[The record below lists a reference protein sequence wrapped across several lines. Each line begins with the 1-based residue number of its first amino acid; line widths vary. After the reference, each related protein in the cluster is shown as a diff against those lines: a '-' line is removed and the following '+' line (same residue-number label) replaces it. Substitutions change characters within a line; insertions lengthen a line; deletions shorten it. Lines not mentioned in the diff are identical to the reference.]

1 MLRKVLLATS
11 ALLIAGSVA
20 CAEEI
25 TPQQPLPGN
34 GMFVIRFMGIR
45 LAFGPR
51 YVRSAPRRHYASA
64 PRNKRVV
71 ARDSS
76 PRREA
81 RVSSPTTESS
91 SDLKSG
97 TLSVGK

>member
-51 YVRSAPRRHYASA
+51 HVARSAPRRHHVSA
-64 PRNKRVV
+64 PRT
-71 ARDSS
+71 
-76 PRREA
+76 RREA
-81 RVSSPTTESS
+81 TSRREETPRQEASS
-91 SDLKSG
+91 SQSG
-97 TLSVGK
+97 VVTIK